1 MSHHSSLAKNYGPT
15 PFDAAR
21 GEGVYLFDAAG
32 KRYLDFSSGIA
43 VNALGHSHPVW
54 VKAVQEQAAAL
65 VHCSNLFGI
74 PEQKRLADRL
84 LERAGPGRILFCNSG
99 AESNEA
105 LIKLARLHGRA
116 SSDGKDGARYG
127 VVCAINAFHGRTFG
141 GMAATPQEKIQGGFR
156 PMLDGFKF
164 GELNKIESFEAA
176 MDDQTAAVF
185 IESIQ
190 GEGGVFPAEPGF
202 LKDLRALCTERGV
215 LLMLDEVQ
223 CGIGRSGHF
232 FAFEKSGVQ
241 PDAIGMAKGLG
252 GGFPIGAIWMSESCA
267 ELFQPGS
274 HGTTFGGNPLA
285 CAAAHAV
292 LDVIEQD
299 DLLRHVQNVSQAWH
313 LELNVLIGKFPKLI
327 AELRGE
333 GFMVGLALKD
343 QLSEVVTAA
352 REKGLL
358 IVPAG
363 HQTIRLLPPLIA
375 TTEQLSE
382 SVRILEQVFADLS

>member
-1 MSHHSSLAKNYGPT
+1 
-15 PFDAAR
+15 
-21 GEGVYLFDAAG
+21 
-32 KRYLDFSSGIA
+32 
-43 VNALGHSHPVW
+43 
-54 VKAVQEQAAAL
+54 
-65 VHCSNLFGI
+65 
-74 PEQKRLADRL
+74 
-84 LERAGPGRILFCNSG
+84 
-99 AESNEA
+99 
-105 LIKLARLHGRA
+105 
-116 SSDGKDGARYG
+116 
-127 VVCAINAFHGRTFG
+127 
-141 GMAATPQEKIQGGFR
+141 
-156 PMLDGFKF
+156 
-164 GELNKIESFEAA
+164 
-176 MDDQTAAVF
+176 
-185 IESIQ
+185 
-190 GEGGVFPAEPGF
+190 
-202 LKDLRALCTERGV
+202 
-215 LLMLDEVQ
+215 MLDEVQ
-223 CGIGRSGHF
+223 CGIGRTGHF

-299 DLLRHVQNVSQAWH
+299 DLLRHVRDVSQAWH
-313 LELNVLIGKFPKLI
+313 LELNTLISKFPKLI

-343 QLSEVVTAA
+343 HLSEVVTAA

-375 TTEQLSE
+375 TSEQLSE
-382 SVRILEQVFADLS
+382 SVRILAQVFTDLS